1 MSSLVERRSWKFPH
15 PTLTSYHH
23 LLASLCYLGS
33 LDSLD
38 RLAGAARASVEPC
51 AQAMGY
57 DGLLKQSA
65 CCQTTAYHQRNTLL
79 VHAARPHSKSVP
91 SLVLASRGCM
101 GPSTHAS
108 QPPARLGILRDCTSC
123 SSSQYLVGDVRTL
136 VLAALIWTSRLD
148 ASATISGKLLTAAVH
163 LRLSRRY
170 PHFEIHSERLL
181 PCLRLTHFQRACLRP
196 VTSARR

>member
-79 VHAARPHSKSVP
+79 VHAARPHSESVP
-91 SLVLASRGCM
+91 SLVLAVSRLHGSFDTCK
-101 GPSTHAS
+101 STS
-108 QPPARLGILRDCTSC
+108 STPGDSARLYLLLELPI
-123 SSSQYLVGDVRTL
+123 SS
-136 VLAALIWTSRLD
+136 W
-148 ASATISGKLLTAAVH
+148 
-163 LRLSRRY
+163 
-170 PHFEIHSERLL
+170 
-181 PCLRLTHFQRACLRP
+181 
-196 VTSARR
+196 